1 MLNHNCTA
9 LPLSLLEKNTKGTII
24 LSRQRTDK
32 TYRDYVNQCLL
43 EHPWSS
49 FLLNTSL
56 GWNTDRFIGYR
67 QSFFLPSNFEEGLL
81 TAMVADSLGNTHPM
95 ITGSR
100 YLVPPEKRP
109 LVIPFFTPALCAWL
123 LLAIVILLCV
133 LEWKSKRIMRWIDAV
148 LFAAAGV
155 SGCYLFYVQFIIPQ
169 WYTIPSWWILWLHP
183 LHLLG
188 AAWSAVKRY
197 DKYATYYHIFN
208 LSALI
213 VMLIGTCFITQYFH
227 PAFPPLM
234 LMLALRSGIRI
245 RQSRQKK

>member
-24 LSRQRTDK
+24 LSRQRTGK
-32 TYRDYVNQCLL
+32 TYRNYVNQCLL

-56 GWNTDRFIGYR
+56 GWNTDRPIGYR

-81 TAMVADSLGNTHPM
+81 TAMVADSLGNTHPL
-95 ITGSR
+95 ITGSH
-100 YLVPPEKRP
+100 YLVPPEKRL
-109 LVIPFFTPALCAWL
+109 LVLPFFTPALCAWL
-123 LLAIVILLCV
+123 LLAIVILLCG
-133 LEWKSKRIMRWIDAV
+133 LEWKSKRLMRWIDAV

-155 SGCYLFYVQFIIPQ
+155 GGCYLFYVQFIIPQ
-169 WYTIPSWWILWLHP
+169 WYTFPNWWILWLHP

-188 AAWSAVKRY
+188 AAWSAAKRY
-197 DKYATYYHIFN
+197 DRYAAYYHIFN

-213 VMLIGTCFITQYFH
+213 VMLIGTCFIAQYYH

-234 LMLALRSGIRI
+234 LALALRSGIRI